1 MKGFEDL
8 RILVYTNLKIWG
20 YYEGQHGGHYGGA
33 MRGGQFAGQW
43 PGLSEANLY
52 DRRDIMPTAD
62 IRATAAW
69 VMHGLFGTDKTT
81 LETTVFPGL
90 QIGENPGLL
99 L

>member
-1 MKGFEDL
+1 
-8 RILVYTNLKIWG
+8 
-20 YYEGQHGGHYGGA
+20 
-33 MRGGQFAGQW
+33 
-43 PGLSEANLY
+43 
-52 DRRDIMPTAD
+52 MPTAD